1 MMAPPSRPGGAAAK
15 AAGVS
20 VPSAQRLELGTH
32 SVDLPG
38 LRERHRTENLR
49 REWPKVCDTVGLGP
63 NHDDEEGR
71 IGYRLLPCQIA
82 VRRDEPSESRLLH
95 AREQVSVL
103 DA

>member
-1 MMAPPSRPGGAAAK
+1 MHVRPGATALAVIVTPRVRVGMSD
-15 AAGVS
+15 G
-20 VPSAQRLELGTH
+20 LGTH
-32 SVDLPG
+32 RVDLPG

-49 REWPKVCDTVGLGP
+49 HEGPKVCDTVGLGP

-71 IGYRLLPCQIA
+71 TGHRLLPCQVA

-95 AREQVSVL
+95 AREQVSVR